1 MKRIL
6 PFLAIP
12 LLAGALYAQ
21 DGAMPTTPPPAGN
34 APVHGDGPGRGDP
47 AKMAE
52 RLNQLKDRN
61 PELFKRLDANGDGTI
76 SADEAEAHRKKE
88 GARIQEALDQIFI
101 QADKDGDGKLDR
113 KEFGEAAAM
122 ARRQMEQAGRG
133 PGGPGGPDRGDRP
146 HKKDKGDKGD
156 APAGAR

>member
-6 PFLAIP
+6 PLLALP
-12 LLAGALYAQ
+12 LLTGALCAQ
-21 DGAMPTTPPPAGN
+21 DGAAPTTPPPTGN
-34 APVHGDGPGRGDP
+34 APVHGDGPGHGDP

-52 RLNQLKDRN
+52 RLNQLKDKN
-61 PELFKRLDANGDGTI
+61 PELFKRIDANGDGTI

-101 QADKDGDGKLDR
+101 QADKDGDSKLDR

-133 PGGPGGPDRGDRP
+133 PGGPDKGDRP
-146 HKKDKGDKGD
+146 RKKDKGDKGD
-156 APAGAR
+156 KDDAPAGAR